1 MRDRL
6 ISALGILVMMAL
18 AYALCPKDRRRA
30 VSLRTIGWGLVV
42 LVAFAVLVLRTPVNR
57 AFVWANDVVEAL
69 LGFSRKGAEFVFG
82 SLVSNPKSFG
92 FIFAFQVL
100 PTILFF
106 SSLMAVLYHL
116 RIMPLVIRKT
126 AHLLARFLGTS
137 GAETFSTVADV
148 FVGQT
153 EAPLVIRPYIARLT
167 QSELMACMVAGFA
180 TTAGGVLAAYVA
192 LLGAFV
198 PGIAGHLIA
207 CSVMSAP
214 ASLVVAKLMLPETE
228 TPETLDHAPKDT
240 PSESVNLL
248 DAIATGATDG
258 LKLAVNVAAM
268 LIVFLAFTAL
278 VNAGLGWF
286 GTHALGRPLSLEQIL
301 GWVFS
306 PLAWVMGVPS
316 ADVTKVGSLLGQ
328 KTVLNEFVAYS
339 NMSSE
344 LQADPAWLSERGRLI
359 ASYALCG
366 FANFGSIGIQIGGYS
381 GLAPERRPDLSRLA
395 LRAMIGGLLTTCM
408 VACVA
413 GVLL

>member
-6 ISALGILVMMAL
+6 VSLLGVAAMMAV
-18 AYALCPKDRRRA
+18 AYAFCPRDRRRS
-30 VSLRTIGWGLVV
+30 VSIRTVGWGLG
-42 LVAFAVLVLRTPVNR
+42 LLFGFALLVLRTPLNR
-57 AFVWANDVVEAL
+57 AFAWANDAVEGL
-69 LGFSRKGAEFVFG
+69 LNFSKYGARFVFG
-82 SLVSNPKSFG
+82 GLVDDKSFG
-92 FIFAFQVL
+92 FLFAFQVL

-106 SSLMAVLYHL
+106 SALMSVLYHL
-116 RIMPLVIRKT
+116 KVMPLVIRKT
-126 AHLLARFLGTS
+126 AHFIARFLGTS
-137 GAETFSTVADV
+137 GAETFSTVADI

-167 QSELMACMVAGFA
+167 QSELLACMTAGFA

-192 LLGAFV
+192 MLSGFV

-214 ASLVVAKLMLPETE
+214 ASLVIAKLMLPETE
-228 TPETLDHAPKDT
+228 HPETLDSAPADEGSQSANT
-240 PSESVNLL
+240 L
-248 DAIATGATDG
+248 DAIAAGTTDG
-258 LKLAVNVAAM
+258 IRLAVNVAAM
-268 LIVFLAFTAL
+268 LIVFLAFTAMI
-278 VNAGLGWF
+278 NAGLGWL
-286 GTHALGRPLSLEQIL
+286 GTHVLGKPLSLEQIL
-301 GWVFS
+301 GYIFY

-316 ADVTKVGSLLGQ
+316 ADVHKVGSLLGQ
-328 KTVLNEFVAYS
+328 KTVLNEFVAYT
-339 NMSSE
+339 NMSSA
-344 LQADPAWLSERGRLI
+344 LKADPAWLSERGRLI

-381 GLAPERRPDLSRLA
+381 GLAPERRADLSRLA